1 MNAPDRAGWDDATLV
16 GELFARAG
24 ESGGAT
30 AVVDLAGARTTSR
43 GQLVADALA
52 LAGRFERA
60 GLKAG
65 DVASI
70 QLPNRYETVVVA
82 VAALRLGLVVNPLL
96 PNYRAHELGFAFRRA
111 SPRLVVTPDRY
122 RGHDHAAMIAELRE
136 TLPADVLHVVVPCG
150 EDGSGPG
157 AFIDTLRAEAPPRVD
172 RPAAAAVSELIFT
185 SGTESTPKGIL
196 HSEQTTQAGVRAMRD
211 ALGLAAGDVV
221 WMPSPVG
228 HSTGFNFGLRLALSL
243 GLPLLLQDR
252 WDAKTAIELVRAQT
266 GRVYTLAATTFLQ
279 DLVDA
284 LARRRE
290 ALPQLDRFCCGGA
303 PVPPELVAAADAR
316 GIQVLRLYGST
327 EALVV
332 SCHRPGT
339 PLALRMASDGAALP
353 GVEIDMAEDGEV
365 LIRSPQTALGY
376 FEDPERTR
384 ETFGEGGWV
393 KSGDLGRVD
402 PTGALAIVGRKKEI
416 IIRGGLNIAPR
427 EIEECLLAFAEIERC
442 AVIGLPDE
450 RLGERVCACVV
461 LAPGAALELPTALER
476 LRASGLATYKL
487 PQDWRVVDA
496 LPTTASGKVQK
507 HRLRAMVASEVR
519 A

>member
-1 MNAPDRAGWDDATLV
+1 MRAGWDDATLV
-16 GELFARAG
+16 GELLGRAREADD
-24 ESGGAT
+24 AI
-30 AVVDLAGARTTSR
+30 AVVDLAGARTTRR

-60 GLKAG
+60 GLRAG

-82 VAALRLGLVVNPLL
+82 IAALRLGLIVNPLL
-96 PNYRAHELGFAFRRA
+96 PSYRVHELDFVFRKA
-111 SPRLVVTPDRY
+111 APRLVVTPDRY
-122 RGHDHAAMIAELRE
+122 RGHDHAAMIAGLRG
-136 TLPADVLHVVVPCG
+136 TLPADGLHLVVPCG
-150 EDGSGPG
+150 EDDARPE
-157 AFIDTLRAEAPPRVD
+157 AFLDSLRAEPPTRVD
-172 RPAAAAVSELIFT
+172 RPSASAPSELIFT

-243 GLPLLLQDR
+243 GLPLVLQDR
-252 WDAKTAIELVRAQT
+252 WDATTAIDLIRAQT

-284 LARRRE
+284 LAKRRE

-303 PVPPELVAAADAR
+303 PVPPELVAAADTHGLR
-316 GIQVLRLYGST
+316 VLRLYGST

-339 PLALRMASDGAALP
+339 PLAERMASDGAALP
-353 GVEIDMAEDGEV
+353 HVEIRLAEDGEV
-365 LIRSPQTALGY
+365 LVHSPQTALGY
-376 FEDPERTR
+376 FGDPERTR
-384 ETFGEGGWV
+384 ETFGAGGWV
-393 KSGDLGRVD
+393 RSGDLGRID
-402 PTGALAIVGRKKEI
+402 PSGALAIVGRKKEI
-416 IIRGGLNIAPR
+416 LIRGGLNIAPR
-427 EIEECLLAFAEIERC
+427 EIEESLLAFPEIERC

-461 LAPGAALELPTALER
+461 LAPGASLELATAVER
-476 LRASGLATYKL
+476 LRAAGLATYKL

-507 HRLRAMVASEVR
+507 HRLRAMVVPGAR
-519 A
+519 R